1 MAFVAGSQF
10 LGASKVK
17 TASVCKRTVSAR
29 TNRVVNMVDKKPDGE
44 LEINDI
50 TTDTKEKQGWTWWSE
65 TWNGRFAM
73 MGFVIAVATEQIN
86 PAHPTI
92 VDQIKT
98 LLHFTSTGQTV

>member
-10 LGASKVK
+10 LGVSKVQ
-17 TASVCKRTVSAR
+17 TSSVCKRSTAVRRSQTVC
-29 TNRVVNMVDKKPDGE
+29 MVQKKPDGE
-44 LEINDI
+44 FDFEDI

-65 TWNGRFAM
+65 TWNGRLAM

-92 VDQIKT
+92 IDQIKT